1 MSQWLLPIIIAYVV
15 HEHGTAG
22 GQIYNNERFIAYQKG
37 RTIIKRTPSRFNRN
51 INALGKPE
59 CEDRIQVSI

>member
-1 MSQWLLPIIIAYVV
+1 MV

-37 RTIIKRTPSRFNRN
+37 QTIIKRTPSRFNRN

-59 CEDRIQVSI
+59 WEDRIQVSI